1 MQSFGAA
8 GDRSYT
14 DASIRVAE
22 WITTA
27 SEGRLVVEPFASGAI
42 LPKGKEL
49 DGLIK
54 GSVEAIHAPCG
65 WHVSIFPAASFF
77 CQSVGGL
84 TGVQN
89 MLWMLVG
96 GGNEL
101 ATRMYSELDLQFIT
115 NLTIH
120 PAEVWA
126 HSTVALNSMDDI
138 KGLKIRLGT
147 TELSSIFERL
157 GATPVFLPGGEI
169 YESCQRGVIDAFEYI
184 TPSLNWGMGFHEIT
198 DYLYLSPSRA
208 PSDSQSLIING
219 DAWNELTPGLQ
230 MIVKNAAESVG
241 PLFFAESVAMD
252 AEALD
257 WYTDYGTHV
266 ENLPKDIEDTLL
278 TTAKEYYIEQ
288 AAKDPFYAEVY
299 DSLQAF
305 IEICE
310 LQGIR

>member
-1 MQSFGAA
+1 M
-8 GDRSYT
+8 
-14 DASIRVAE
+14 
-22 WITTA
+22 ITTA

-42 LPKGKEL
+42 LPGGKEL
-49 DGLIK
+49 DGVIK

-65 WHVSIFPAASFF
+65 WHVSLFPAASFY

-84 TGVQN
+84 TGVQ
-89 MLWMLVG
+89 MMMWMLVG
-96 GGNEL
+96 GGDEL
-101 ATRMYSELDLQFIT
+101 AKRMYSELDLQFIA

-184 TPSLNWGMGFHEIT
+184 TPSLNWGMGFQEIT
-198 DYLYLSPSRA
+198 DYMYLSPSRA
-208 PSDSQSLIING
+208 PADTQSLIING
-219 DAWNELTPGLQ
+219 KVWAELTPGLK
-230 MIVKNAAESVG
+230 MIVENAARTTG

-252 AEALD
+252 AEAID
-257 WYTDYGTHV
+257 WYRDYGTHV
-266 ENLPKDIEDTLL
+266 ENLPKDIEDALL
-278 TTAKEYYIEQ
+278 STAKEYYKEV
-288 AAKDPFYAEVY
+288 AAKDAFYAEVY
-299 DSLQAF
+299 ESLQAF
-305 IEICE
+305 RDVCE

>member
-1 MQSFGAA
+1 M
-8 GDRSYT
+8 
-14 DASIRVAE
+14 
-22 WITTA
+22 
-27 SEGRLVVEPFASGAI
+27 
-42 LPKGKEL
+42 
-49 DGLIK
+49 
-54 GSVEAIHAPCG
+54 EAIHAPCG

-101 ATRMYSELDLQFIT
+101 ATRMYSELDLQFIA